1 MTYLVTQQKFA
12 TDIALEDHGKD
23 PENRGFPLFTVTF
36 WKVVE
41 GSASQTELSVQTT
54 WQGDLAGK

>member
-1 MTYLVTQQKFA
+1 MQQKFA
-12 TDIALEDHGKD
+12 TDIALEDHEKD
-23 PENRGFPLFTVTF
+23 PENRGFPLFTLTF

-54 WQGDLAGK
+54 WQRDLAGK

>member
-1 MTYLVTQQKFA
+1 MTYLVMEQKFA

-23 PENRGFPLFTVTF
+23 PENRGFPLFTLTF

-41 GSASQTELSVQTT
+41 GSAFQTELSVQTT
-54 WQGDLAGK
+54 WQRDLAGK

>member
-12 TDIALEDHGKD
+12 TDTALEDHGKD
-23 PENRGFPLFTVTF
+23 AENRGFPSFAVTF

-41 GSASQTELSVQTT
+41 GSASQAELSGQTT

>member
-1 MTYLVTQQKFA
+1 MTYLVTQQKFT

-23 PENRGFPLFTVTF
+23 PEDRGFPLFMLTL

-54 WQGDLAGK
+54 WRGDLAGK